1 MDMYSASIPVF
12 ERMLASMQAW
22 LGQARAYAQSR
33 GFDESVYLGLRLAPD
48 MLPLSRQVQIASD
61 AAKAG
66 VARLAGE
73 TPPSWPDEEAT
84 LDELLLR
91 LQRTR
96 EFIASVPAA
105 ALVGSEARELRV
117 PRRQGEALQFKGED
131 FLRFYA
137 LPNFYFHATTLYALL
152 RHAGVPLGKQDYL
165 GAR

>member
-12 ERMLASMQAW
+12 ERMLVSMQAW
-22 LGQARAYAQSR
+22 LAQARTYAQSR
-33 GFDESVYLGLRLAPD
+33 GFDEAVYLNLRLAPD

-73 TPPSWPDEEAT
+73 SPPSWPDEEAT

-96 EFIASVPAA
+96 EFIASVPAS
-105 ALVGSEARELRV
+105 ALVGSEAREVRV

-152 RHAGVPLGKQDYL
+152 RHAGVPLGKLDYL